1 MSHVSYSC
9 YLSVNVRQTNNVVLL
24 PACIYMVCCKLDLA
38 DHIRTVYLKVGE
50 AEVKP
55 SFDVF

>member
-9 YLSVNVRQTNNVVLL
+9 YLSVSVRQTNNVVLL

-50 AEVKP
+50 VKQR
-55 SFDVF
+55 